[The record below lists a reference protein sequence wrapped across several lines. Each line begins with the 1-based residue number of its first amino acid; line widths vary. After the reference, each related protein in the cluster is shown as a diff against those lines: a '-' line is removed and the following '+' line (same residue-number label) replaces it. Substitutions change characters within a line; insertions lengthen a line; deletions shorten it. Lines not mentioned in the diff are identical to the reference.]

1 VKRQTTKGNFLAK
14 TIAGAALMGMPLS
27 AFAAA
32 MMPFIMGNAPSGDLS
47 AATSATESALSSA
60 GFQVVGKYSPESGT
74 NVIVVTNDQ
83 LKSLA
88 GNSENGGFGAMQ
100 RVAVVNNGGSM
111 QVSYTNPTYQFNA
124 YRMKGDISSV
134 QASMEKALGNTKQF
148 GAKKGLEADD
158 LREYHYMF
166 AMPYFDDEDE
176 LAEYGS
182 YDEAVKAVEAGLAA
196 NRGGAKKVYRID
208 IPGKKM
214 TVFGVGLAHKDGSD
228 KNILTKLK
236 SENPHAAHFPY
247 EILVS
252 GDEVLALNGKFRI
265 AINWPSLSM
274 AGEGSFMSIMSAPD
288 HITEALTAVAKN
300 QDVAANEF

>member
-1 VKRQTTKGNFLAK
+1 MKQLSTKQGFLAK
-14 TIAGAALMGMPLS
+14 VATGAAIMGMPLS
-27 AFAAA
+27 AMAAA

-47 AATSATESALSSA
+47 AATSATESALSGA
-60 GFQVVGKYSPESGT
+60 GFEVVGKYSPDNGT
-74 NVIVVTNDQ
+74 NVIVVTNDK
-83 LKSLA
+83 LKSIA

-100 RVAVVNNGGSM
+100 RVAVVNNGGAV

-124 YRMKGDISSV
+124 YRMKGDISGV
-134 QASMEKALGNTKQF
+134 QSAMEKALGNAKQF
-148 GAKKGLEADD
+148 GAEKGLEADD

-214 TVFGVGLAHKDGSD
+214 TVFGVGLAFKDGSD
-228 KNILTKLK
+228 SNIIKQINDKTN
-236 SENPHAAHFPY
+236 SHAAHFPY
-247 EILVS
+247 EILVVD
-252 GDEVLALNGKFRI
+252 DEVMALNGKFRI

-274 AGEGSFMSIMSAPD
+274 GQFMSIGSAPD
-288 HITEALTAVAKN
+288 AITAALKGVAKN
-300 QDVAANEF
+300 QDPEL